1 MNMNKKV
8 IENLCVDY
16 KKMLQSCNNKKNQ
29 NIECKLLENLYENCL
44 LFKKQKEKQLNLKN

>member
-1 MNMNKKV
+1 MNKKV

-16 KKMLQSCNNKKNQ
+16 KKMLQSCNNNKNQ

-44 LFKKQKEKQLNLKN
+44 LFKKQKEKQVNLKN